1 MTRRASLPGV
11 EELFRSSRDRQPE
24 SEVPPP
30 AAAVEQPAEEPEP
43 GPPVPLST
51 SLHVA
56 EEPAVAPPP
65 VVDKSPSREVVEEPD
80 LHVASSSEGKRPR
93 HDEKVTF
100 YCTASDLTRIERAR
114 LALRAEHRL
123 ASDRGRIVRAALAEI
138 LDDFEARGA
147 DSALVRHLQGQA
159 RQPPGSQ

>member
-11 EELFRSSRDRQPE
+11 DELFRSSRDTDQHADQGTNQQIDF
-24 SEVPPP
+24 EVP
-30 AAAVEQPAEEPEP
+30 QPASASA
-43 GPPVPLST
+43 PVS
-51 SLHVA
+51 
-56 EEPAVAPPP
+56 PPP
-65 VVDKSPSREVVEEPD
+65 VTPAEP
-80 LHVASSSEGKRPR
+80 AEAEPGRRPR

-138 LDDFEARGA
+138 LDDFERRGSE
-147 DSALVRHLQGQA
+147 SALVRRLREDRPQ
-159 RQPPGSQ
+159 